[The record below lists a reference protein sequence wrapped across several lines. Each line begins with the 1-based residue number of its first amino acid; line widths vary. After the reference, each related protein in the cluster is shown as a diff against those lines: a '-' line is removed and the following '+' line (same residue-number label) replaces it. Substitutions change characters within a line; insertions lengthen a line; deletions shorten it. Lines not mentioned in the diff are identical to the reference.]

1 MFRPTAEPTFTWR
14 ELASG
19 VLRLVVDTPSRS
31 EPGSAR
37 DPVVEPSKPRLLKLL
52 GPGLVTGASDDDP
65 SGIATYS
72 QAGAQFG
79 YAASWSLVLTY
90 PLMVAIQIIS
100 ARVGRTTGRGLA
112 GNIARCY
119 PRWVA
124 YAVTIPLLVA
134 NIINIGAD
142 LGAMGDAL
150 KLLAGG
156 PAHIYVLIFGAIC
169 IGLQVL
175 LEYKRYVAV
184 LKWLSLVLLAYVAAL
199 FVVKVDWLAVA
210 TSIVLPR
217 LSFDA
222 DYLSIVVAIFGTT
235 ISPYL
240 FFWQAS
246 QEAEDLKE
254 KPREEPLVE
263 HPEQA
268 EPARKRIQL
277 DTAVGMAISNL
288 IALAIVL
295 TTASTLNPAGLTDIQ
310 SSVDAAKALEPIA
323 GPFAK
328 AIFAIGILGTGILA
342 VPVLAGSAAYAIGEA
357 AKWPVGLSR
366 TPMEAKAFY
375 VAVSIATAIGVAL
388 NFTSVDPIKAL
399 VWSAIIN
406 GVVAVPIM
414 VILMLLAADPKIMK
428 QFVIGRALKVLGWI
442 ATAAMAAAVI
452 GMAITAI

>member
-1 MFRPTAEPTFTWR
+1 M
-14 ELASG
+14 
-19 VLRLVVDTPSRS
+19 LV
-31 EPGSAR
+31 
-37 DPVVEPSKPRLLKLL
+37 
-52 GPGLVTGASDDDP
+52 
-65 SGIATYS
+65 
-72 QAGAQFG
+72 
-79 YAASWSLVLTY
+79 
-90 PLMVAIQIIS
+90 
-100 ARVGRTTGRGLA
+100 
-112 GNIARCY
+112 
-119 PRWVA
+119 
-124 YAVTIPLLVA
+124 
-134 NIINIGAD
+134 
-142 LGAMGDAL
+142 
-150 KLLAGG
+150 GG
-156 PAHIYVLIFGAIC
+156 PVHLYVVVFGAIS

-184 LKWLSLVLLAYVAAL
+184 LKWLSLVLLAYVATL
-199 FVVKVDWLAVA
+199 FVVKVDWLTVA
-210 TSIVLPR
+210 RSIALPR
-217 LSFDA
+217 LSFEA

-263 HPEQA
+263 RPEQA
-268 EPARKRIQL
+268 EPARERIQL
-277 DTAVGMAISNL
+277 DTAFGMAISNL
-288 IALAIVL
+288 IALAIVT

-323 GPFAK
+323 GSFATV
-328 AIFAIGILGTGILA
+328 IFAIGILGTGILA

-366 TPMEAKAFY
+366 KPREAKAFY
-375 VAVSIATAIGVAL
+375 LAVSIATAIGVAL
-388 NFTSVDPIKAL
+388 NFTAVDPIKAL

-414 VILMLLAADPKIMK
+414 VMLMLLAADPRIMK
-428 QFVIGRALKVLGWI
+428 QFVIGRVLKVLGWI

>member
-1 MFRPTAEPTFTWR
+1 MSLAAE
-14 ELASG
+14 SS
-19 VLRLVVDTPSRS
+19 SRS
-31 EPGSAR
+31 GPGSAR

-79 YAASWSLVLTY
+79 HAASWSLVLTY

-100 ARVGRTTGRGLA
+100 ARVGRTTGHGIA
-112 GNIARCY
+112 GNIARSY

-124 YAVTIPLLVA
+124 FAVTVPLLVA
-134 NIINIGAD
+134 NVINIGAD

-150 KLLAGG
+150 KMLVGG
-156 PAHIYVLIFGAIC
+156 PAHIYVVVFGAIC

-184 LKWLSLVLLAYVAAL
+184 LKWLSLVLLAYVATL

-217 LSFDA
+217 LSFSA
-222 DYLSIVVAIFGTT
+222 DYLSIIVAIFGTT

-254 KPREEPLVE
+254 KPREEPLVD

-268 EPARKRIQL
+268 EPARERIQL
-277 DTAVGMAISNL
+277 DTVIGMAISNV
-288 IALAIVL
+288 IALAIVT

-323 GPFAK
+323 GSFAK
-328 AIFAIGILGTGILA
+328 VIFALGILGTGILA

-366 TPMEAKAFY
+366 EPREAKAFY
-375 VAVSIATAIGVAL
+375 LAVSIATAIGVVL

-414 VILMLLAADPKIMK
+414 VILMLLASDPKIMK
-428 QFVIGRALKVLGWI
+428 QFVIGHALKVLGWL
-442 ATAAMAAAVI
+442 ATAAMAAAVV

>member
-1 MFRPTAEPTFTWR
+1 MRSNLHLARSPPGAMKLVAEP
-14 ELASG
+14 S
-19 VLRLVVDTPSRS
+19 SRS
-31 EPGSAR
+31 RSGSTR

-79 YAASWSLVLTY
+79 YATSWSLVLTY

-100 ARVGRTTGRGLA
+100 ARVGRTTGHGLA

-124 YAVTIPLLVA
+124 YAVTVPLLVA
-134 NIINIGAD
+134 NVINIGAD

-150 KLLAGG
+150 TLLIGG
-156 PAHIYVLIFGAIC
+156 SSHLYVVMFGAIC

-184 LKWLSLVLLAYVAAL
+184 LKWLSLVLLTYVATL
-199 FVVKVDWLAVA
+199 FVAKVDWASLSW
-210 TSIVLPR
+210 SIALPKI
-217 LSFDA
+217 SFDPT
-222 DYLSIVVAIFGTT
+222 YLSIVVAIFGTT

-254 KPREEPLVE
+254 KPREQPLIR

-268 EPARKRIQL
+268 EPARERIEL
-277 DTAVGMAISNL
+277 DTAIGMAISNV
-288 IALAIVL
+288 IALAIMT
-295 TTASTLNPAGLTDIQ
+295 TTAATLNPAGLTDIQ
-310 SSVDAAKALEPIA
+310 SSVDAARALEPVA
-323 GPFAK
+323 GSFAEG
-328 AIFAIGILGTGILA
+328 IFAVGILGTGILA
-342 VPVLAGSAAYAIGEA
+342 VPVLAGSAAYAIGET

-366 TPMEAKAFY
+366 EPQEAKAFY
-375 VAVSIATAIGVAL
+375 LAVSIATAIGVAL
-388 NFTSVDPIKAL
+388 NFTAVDPIKAL

-414 VILMLLAADPKIMK
+414 VILMLLASDPKIMK
-428 QFVIGRALKVLGWI
+428 QFVIGPVLKMLGWI
-442 ATAAMAAAVI
+442 ATTAMAAAVI
-452 GMAITAI
+452 GMLLTAILRV

>member
-1 MFRPTAEPTFTWR
+1 M
-14 ELASG
+14 
-19 VLRLVVDTPSRS
+19 
-31 EPGSAR
+31 
-37 DPVVEPSKPRLLKLL
+37 
-52 GPGLVTGASDDDP
+52 VTGASDDDP

-79 YAASWSLVLTY
+79 HAASWSLVLTY

-100 ARVGRTTGRGLA
+100 ARVGRTTGHGIA
-112 GNIARCY
+112 GNIARSY

-124 YAVTIPLLVA
+124 FAVTVPLLVA
-134 NIINIGAD
+134 NVINIGAD

-150 KLLAGG
+150 KMLVGG
-156 PAHIYVLIFGAIC
+156 PAHIYVVVFGAIC

-184 LKWLSLVLLAYVAAL
+184 LKWLSLVLLAYVATL

-217 LSFDA
+217 LSFSA
-222 DYLSIVVAIFGTT
+222 DYLSIIVAIFGTT

-254 KPREEPLVE
+254 KPREEPLVD

-268 EPARKRIQL
+268 EPARERIQL
-277 DTAVGMAISNL
+277 DTVIGMAISNV
-288 IALAIVL
+288 IALAIVT

-323 GPFAK
+323 GSFAK
-328 AIFAIGILGTGILA
+328 VIFALGILGTGILA

-366 TPMEAKAFY
+366 EPREAKAFY
-375 VAVSIATAIGVAL
+375 LAVSIATAIGVVL

-414 VILMLLAADPKIMK
+414 VILMLLASDPKIMK
-428 QFVIGRALKVLGWI
+428 QFVIGHALKVLGWL
-442 ATAAMAAAVI
+442 ATAAMAAAVV

>member
-1 MFRPTAEPTFTWR
+1 
-14 ELASG
+14 
-19 VLRLVVDTPSRS
+19 
-31 EPGSAR
+31 
-37 DPVVEPSKPRLLKLL
+37 LL

-79 YAASWSLVLTY
+79 HGASWSLVLTY

-150 KLLAGG
+150 KMLAGG
-156 PAHIYVLIFGAIC
+156 PAHIYVAFFGAIC

-175 LEYKRYVAV
+175 MEYKRYVAV

-199 FVVKVDWLAVA
+199 FVVKVDWLTVA

-217 LSFDA
+217 LSFNA

-268 EPARKRIQL
+268 KPARERIQL

-288 IALAIVL
+288 IALAIVT

-323 GPFAK
+323 GSFAK

-366 TPMEAKAFY
+366 EPREAKAFY
-375 VAVSIATAIGVAL
+375 LAVSVATAIGVAL

-399 VWSAIIN
+399 VWSAMIN

-442 ATAAMAAAVI
+442 ATAAMAVAVV

>member
-1 MFRPTAEPTFTWR
+1 MVAD
-14 ELASG
+14 SS
-19 VLRLVVDTPSRS
+19 SRS

-37 DPVVEPSKPRLLKLL
+37 DPVVEPSKPRLLTLL

-79 YAASWSLVLTY
+79 HGASWSLVLTY

-134 NIINIGAD
+134 NVINIGAD

-150 KLLAGG
+150 KMLAGG
-156 PAHIYVLIFGAIC
+156 PAHIYVAFFGAIC

-175 LEYKRYVAV
+175 MEYKRYVAV

-199 FVVKVDWLAVA
+199 FVVKVDWLTVA

-217 LSFDA
+217 LSFNA

-268 EPARKRIQL
+268 KPARERIQL

-288 IALAIVL
+288 IALAIVT

-323 GPFAK
+323 GSFAK

-357 AKWPVGLSR
+357 AKWPVGLTR
-366 TPMEAKAFY
+366 EPREAKAFY
-375 VAVSIATAIGVAL
+375 LAVSVATAIGVAL

-399 VWSAIIN
+399 VWSAMIN

-442 ATAAMAAAVI
+442 ATAAMAVAVV

>member
-1 MFRPTAEPTFTWR
+1 MAAE
-14 ELASG
+14 SS
-19 VLRLVVDTPSRS
+19 SRS
-31 EPGSAR
+31 GPGSAR

-79 YAASWSLVLTY
+79 HAASWSLVLTY

-100 ARVGRTTGRGLA
+100 ARVGRTTGHGIA
-112 GNIARCY
+112 GNIARSY

-124 YAVTIPLLVA
+124 FAVTVPLLVA
-134 NIINIGAD
+134 NVINIGAD

-150 KLLAGG
+150 KMLVGG
-156 PAHIYVLIFGAIC
+156 PAHIYVVVFGAIC

-184 LKWLSLVLLAYVAAL
+184 LKWLSLVLLAYVATL

-217 LSFDA
+217 LSFSA
-222 DYLSIVVAIFGTT
+222 DYLSIIVAIFGTT

-254 KPREEPLVE
+254 KPREEPLVD

-268 EPARKRIQL
+268 EPARERIQL
-277 DTAVGMAISNL
+277 DTVIGMAISNV
-288 IALAIVL
+288 IALAIVT

-323 GPFAK
+323 GSFAK
-328 AIFAIGILGTGILA
+328 VIFALGILGTGILA

-366 TPMEAKAFY
+366 EPREAKAFY
-375 VAVSIATAIGVAL
+375 LAVSIATAIGVVL

-414 VILMLLAADPKIMK
+414 VILMLLASDPKIMK
-428 QFVIGRALKVLGWI
+428 QFVIGHALKVLGWL
-442 ATAAMAAAVI
+442 ATAAMAAAVV

>member
-1 MFRPTAEPTFTWR
+1 MVAD
-14 ELASG
+14 SS
-19 VLRLVVDTPSRS
+19 SRS
-31 EPGSAR
+31 APGAAR

-79 YAASWSLVLTY
+79 NAASWSLVLTY

-100 ARVGRTTGRGLA
+100 ARVGRTTGHGLA
-112 GNIARCY
+112 GNIARSY
-119 PRWVA
+119 PKWVA
-124 YAVTIPLLVA
+124 YAVTVPLLLA
-134 NIINIGAD
+134 NVINIGAD

-150 KLLAGG
+150 KMLAGG
-156 PAHIYVLIFGAIC
+156 PAHIYVAVFGAVC

-175 LEYKRYVAV
+175 LAYKRYVAV
-184 LKWLSLVLLAYVAAL
+184 LKWLSLVLLAYVATL

-210 TSIVLPR
+210 SSIVLPK
-217 LSFDA
+217 LSFEA
-222 DYLSIVVAIFGTT
+222 DYLSIIVAIFGTT

-268 EPARKRIQL
+268 EPARERIQL
-277 DTAVGMAISNL
+277 DTIIGMAISNV
-288 IALAIVL
+288 IALAIVT
-295 TTASTLNPAGLTDIQ
+295 TTASTLNPAGLTNIQ

-323 GPFAK
+323 GSFAK
-328 AIFAIGILGTGILA
+328 IIFAVGILGTGILA

-366 TPMEAKAFY
+366 EPREAKAFY
-375 VAVSIATAIGVAL
+375 LAVSIATAIGVAL

-452 GMAITAI
+452 GMLLTAF

>member
-1 MFRPTAEPTFTWR
+1 MVAD
-14 ELASG
+14 SS
-19 VLRLVVDTPSRS
+19 SRS
-31 EPGSAR
+31 APGSAR

-79 YAASWSLVLTY
+79 HAASWSLVLTY

-100 ARVGRTTGRGLA
+100 ARVGRTTGHGIA

-119 PRWVA
+119 PSWVA
-124 YAVTIPLLVA
+124 YAVTVPLLVA
-134 NIINIGAD
+134 NVINIGAD

-150 KLLAGG
+150 KMLVGG
-156 PAHIYVLIFGAIC
+156 PAHIYVVVFGAIC

-184 LKWLSLVLLAYVAAL
+184 LKWLSLVLLTYVATL

-217 LSFDA
+217 LSFSA

-268 EPARKRIQL
+268 EPARERIQL
-277 DTAVGMAISNL
+277 DTVIGMAISNL
-288 IALAIVL
+288 IALAIVT

-323 GPFAK
+323 GSFAK
-328 AIFAIGILGTGILA
+328 VIFALGILGTGILA

-366 TPMEAKAFY
+366 EPREAKAFY
-375 VAVSIATAIGVAL
+375 LAVSIATAIGVVL

-414 VILMLLAADPKIMK
+414 VILMLLASDPKIMK
-428 QFVIGRALKVLGWI
+428 QFVIGHALKVLGWL
-442 ATAAMAAAVI
+442 ATAAMAAAVV